1 MAWFDKAMKSVQT
14 TAGKTAFEADKMV
27 RAKREEGVLSDA
39 QKRVQAKLAEL
50 GQAALALYRS
60 GTLSDPSVT
69 ALADEI
75 VSLEAQVQQQK
86 EKLEAIRDEQYQP
99 AAAAAPEAA
108 APVAAAPEAA
118 APIAAAEP
126 AAPAAAAVADVPT
139 VTATIECP
147 NCHTEVKSTVTFC
160 PECGNRLK

>member
-14 TAGKTAFEADKMV
+14 TAGKTAFEADKLV
-27 RAKREEGVLSDA
+27 RTKREEGVLSDA

-60 GTLSDPSVT
+60 GTLSDPSVA

-75 VSLEAQVQQQK
+75 VSLEAQVQQQR
-86 EKLEAIRDEQYQP
+86 EKLEAIHNEQYQP
-99 AAAAAPEAA
+99 AAAAEPEAA
-108 APVAAAPEAA
+108 APP
-118 APIAAAEP
+118 AAAEP
-126 AAPAAAAVADVPT
+126 GPAAPAVEAGVDTPTAAD
-139 VTATIECP
+139 TIECP

>member
-27 RAKREEGVLSDA
+27 RTKREEGVLSDA

-75 VSLEAQVQQQK
+75 AGLEAQVQQQK
-86 EKLEAIRDEQYQP
+86 EKLEAIHNEQYQP
-99 AAAAAPEAA
+99 AGQPAAAAEPEAA
-108 APVAAAPEAA
+108 APVAGRARTS
-118 APIAAAEP
+118 
-126 AAPAAAAVADVPT
+126 APAAAAVPDEPT
-139 VTATIECP
+139 VAAMIECP

>member
-14 TAGKTAFEADKMV
+14 TAGKTAFEADKLV
-27 RAKREEGVLSDA
+27 RTKREEGVLSDA

-60 GTLSDPSVT
+60 GTLSDPSVA

-75 VSLEAQVQQQK
+75 VSLEAQVQQQR
-86 EKLEAIRDEQYQP
+86 EKLEAIHNEQYQP
-99 AAAAAPEAA
+99 AGQPAAAAEPEVA
-108 APVAAAPEAA
+108 APVAAAEP
-118 APIAAAEP
+118 EP
-126 AAPAAAAVADVPT
+126 AAPAVAAVVDVPT
-139 VTATIECP
+139 VAATIECP

>member
-14 TAGKTAFEADKMV
+14 TAGKTAFEADKLV
-27 RAKREEGVLSDA
+27 RTKREEGVLSDA

-60 GTLSDPSVT
+60 GTLSDPSVA

-75 VSLEAQVQQQK
+75 VSLEAQVQQQR
-86 EKLEAIRDEQYQP
+86 EKLEAIHNEQYQP
-99 AAAAAPEAA
+99 AGQPAAAAEPEVA
-108 APVAAAPEAA
+108 APVAATEP
-118 APIAAAEP
+118 EP
-126 AAPAAAAVADVPT
+126 AAPAVAAVVDVPT
-139 VTATIECP
+139 AAATIECP

>member
-27 RAKREEGVLSDA
+27 RTKREEGVLSDA

-69 ALADEI
+69 VLADEI
-75 VSLEAQVQQQK
+75 AGLEAQVQQQK
-86 EKLEAIRDEQYQP
+86 EKLEAMHNEQYQPSGQP
-99 AAAAAPEAA
+99 AAAAQAEAA
-108 APVAAAPEAA
+108 APVAAA
-118 APIAAAEP
+118 APEP
-126 AAPAAAAVADVPT
+126 ASPAAAAVADVPT
-139 VTATIECP
+139 VAATIECP

>member
-27 RAKREEGVLSDA
+27 RTKREEGVLSDA

-50 GQAALALYRS
+50 GQAAFALYRS

-75 VSLEAQVQQQK
+75 AGLEAQVQQQK
-86 EKLEAIRDEQYQP
+86 EKLETIHNEQYQP
-99 AAAAAPEAA
+99 AAAAEPEAA
-108 APVAAAPEAA
+108 APVAAAVP
-118 APIAAAEP
+118 EP
-126 AAPAAAAVADVPT
+126 AAPAVAAVPDEPVVA
-139 VTATIECP
+139 AMIECS
-147 NCHTEVKSTVTFC
+147 NCHTEVKATVTFC
-160 PECGNRLK
+160 PECGSRLK

>member
-1 MAWFDKAMKSVQT
+1 MAWFDKAMKSVQA

-27 RAKREEGVLSDA
+27 RTKREEGVLSDS

-50 GQAALALYRS
+50 GQVALALYRS

-69 ALADEI
+69 VLADEI
-75 VSLEAQVQQQK
+75 AGLEAQVQQRK
-86 EKLEAIRDEQYQP
+86 EKLEAMHSEQYQP
-99 AAAAAPEAA
+99 AVQPAAAADSEAA
-108 APVAAAPEAA
+108 APVAAA
-118 APIAAAEP
+118 APEP
-126 AAPAAAAVADVPT
+126 AAPVAATVPDEPT
-139 VTATIECP
+139 VAALIECP

>member
-27 RAKREEGVLSDA
+27 RTKREEGVLSDA
-39 QKRVQAKLAEL
+39 QKRVQVKLAEL
-50 GQAALALYRS
+50 GQAAFALYRS

-75 VSLEAQVQQQK
+75 AGLEAQVQQQK
-86 EKLEAIRDEQYQP
+86 EKLEAIHDEQYQP
-99 AAAAAPEAA
+99 AGQPVAAAEPEAA
-108 APVAAAPEAA
+108 ARRPRRPNPRLRPSTAVPDEPPVA
-118 APIAAAEP
+118 
-126 AAPAAAAVADVPT
+126 
-139 VTATIECP
+139 ATIECP

>member
-75 VSLEAQVQQQK
+75 VGLEAQVQQQK

-99 AAAAAPEAA
+99 AAGPRLKQRLRL
-108 APVAAAPEAA
+108 PPRLKRPLRLRRPNQRLRPPRLWQTCQLLPPRLNVR
-118 APIAAAEP
+118 
-126 AAPAAAAVADVPT
+126 
-139 VTATIECP
+139 TATP
-147 NCHTEVKSTVTFC
+147 
-160 PECGNRLK
+160 R

>member
-27 RAKREEGVLSDA
+27 RTKREEGALSDT

-50 GQAALALYRS
+50 GQAAFALYRS

-75 VSLEAQVQQQK
+75 ANLEAQVQQQK
-86 EKLEAIRDEQYQP
+86 DKLEAIRSEQYQP
-99 AAAAAPEAA
+99 AAADPEPAAH
-108 APVAAAPEAA
+108 V
-118 APIAAAEP
+118 AAAEP
-126 AAPAAAAVADVPT
+126 EPAVPAAAAAPDQPIVA
-139 VTATIECP
+139 AMIECP
-147 NCHTEVKSTVTFC
+147 NCHAEVKSTVTFC

>member
-27 RAKREEGVLSDA
+27 RTKREEGALSDA

-75 VSLEAQVQQQK
+75 TGLEAQVQQQK

-108 APVAAAPEAA
+108 APVAT
-118 APIAAAEP
+118 AEP

-139 VTATIECP
+139 ATATIECP

>member
-27 RAKREEGVLSDA
+27 RTKREEGVLSDA

-69 ALADEI
+69 ALVDEI
-75 VSLEAQVQQQK
+75 TGLETQVQQQK
-86 EKLEAIRDEQYQP
+86 EKLEAIHNEQYQP
-99 AAAAAPEAA
+99 SGQPAAAVDPEAAVHVDAAAPEPA
-108 APVAAAPEAA
+108 APVAAAMPDEPVAA
-118 APIAAAEP
+118 AM
-126 AAPAAAAVADVPT
+126 
-139 VTATIECP
+139 IECP

>member
-27 RAKREEGVLSDA
+27 RTKREEGVLSDA

-60 GTLSDPSVT
+60 GMLADPSVT

-75 VSLEAQVQQQK
+75 AGLEAQVQQQK
-86 EKLEAIRDEQYQP
+86 EKLEAIHNEQYQPTGQP
-99 AAAAAPEAA
+99 AAAAEPEPA
-108 APVAAAPEAA
+108 APVAAAVPDE
-118 APIAAAEP
+118 
-126 AAPAAAAVADVPT
+126 PT
-139 VTATIECP
+139 VTAMIECP

>member
-1 MAWFDKAMKSVQT
+1 MAWLDKAMKSVQT

-27 RAKREEGVLSDA
+27 RTKREEGALSDA

-50 GQAALALYRS
+50 GQAAFALYRS

-75 VSLEAQVQQQK
+75 TGLEAQVQQQK
-86 EKLEAIRDEQYQP
+86 EKLEAIHNEQYQP
-99 AAAAAPEAA
+99 AGQPA
-108 APVAAAPEAA
+108 
-118 APIAAAEP
+118 AAAEP
-126 AAPAAAAVADVPT
+126 EAAAPAAAAVPDEPIVA
-139 VTATIECP
+139 AMIECP

>member
-1 MAWFDKAMKSVQT
+1 MAWFDKAVKSVQT

-27 RAKREEGVLSDA
+27 RTKREEGVLSDA
-39 QKRVQAKLAEL
+39 QKRVQAKMAEL

-60 GTLSDPSVT
+60 GTLSDPAVM

-75 VSLEAQVQQQK
+75 AGLEAQVQQQK
-86 EKLEAIRDEQYQP
+86 EKIETLREEQYQP
-99 AAAAAPEAA
+99 SGPSAASVGP
-108 APVAAAPEAA
+108 
-118 APIAAAEP
+118 EP
-126 AAPAAAAVADVPT
+126 AATVAETGPSEPT
-139 VTATIECP
+139 ASGMLECP

>member
-27 RAKREEGVLSDA
+27 RTKREEGVLSDA

-75 VSLEAQVQQQK
+75 AGLEAQVQQQK
-86 EKLEAIRDEQYQP
+86 EKLEAIHNEQYQP
-99 AAAAAPEAA
+99 AGQP
-108 APVAAAPEAA
+108 
-118 APIAAAEP
+118 
-126 AAPAAAAVADVPT
+126 
-139 VTATIECP
+139 
-147 NCHTEVKSTVTFC
+147 ST
-160 PECGNRLK
+160 PRLSLKQRLRLPRRARTSGSGRRGRA

>member
-27 RAKREEGVLSDA
+27 RTKREEGVLSDA

-50 GQAALALYRS
+50 GQAAFALYRS

-75 VSLEAQVQQQK
+75 TGLEAQVQQQK
-86 EKLEAIRDEQYQP
+86 EKLEAIHNEQYQP
-99 AAAAAPEAA
+99 AAAVEPEAA
-108 APVAAAPEAA
+108 APAVAAAP
-118 APIAAAEP
+118 EP
-126 AAPAAAAVADVPT
+126 AAPAATAVPEEPIVAAT
-139 VTATIECP
+139 VECP

>member
-14 TAGKTAFEADKMV
+14 TAGKTAFEADKLV
-27 RAKREEGVLSDA
+27 RTKREEGVLSDA

-60 GTLSDPSVT
+60 GTLSDPSVA

-75 VSLEAQVQQQK
+75 VSLEAQVQQQR
-86 EKLEAIRDEQYQP
+86 EKVDAIHNEQYQP
-99 AAAAAPEAA
+99 AGQPAVAAEPEAA
-108 APVAAAPEAA
+108 APVAAAEP
-118 APIAAAEP
+118 EP
-126 AAPAAAAVADVPT
+126 AAPAVAAVADVPT
-139 VTATIECP
+139 AAATIACP

>member
-1 MAWFDKAMKSVQT
+1 MAWLDKAMKSVQT

-27 RAKREEGVLSDA
+27 RTKREEGVLSDA

-75 VSLEAQVQQQK
+75 AGLEAQVQQQK
-86 EKLEAIRDEQYQP
+86 EKLEAIHNEQYQP
-99 AAAAAPEAA
+99 AGQPAAAAEPEAA
-108 APVAAAPEAA
+108 APVAAAVPD
-118 APIAAAEP
+118 EP
-126 AAPAAAAVADVPT
+126 PVA
-139 VTATIECP
+139 ATIECP